1 MIIDTLDHL
10 EKYFSLNP
18 LFRDVIDFIHSND
31 VERMPL
37 GKHLIK
43 GDDLFVNIAK
53 FKGKA
58 KAEAV
63 LESHRRMID
72 IAICFN
78 ADETF
83 GPRLLFP
90 RQNIIPRTISLS
102 IPVFPLKLICQHAPA
117 CSRSFSRMK
126 DTRLAFRKKANFI
139 KQSLKLKHN
148 HGNKAETYWT
158 GNE

>member
-1 MIIDTLDHL
+1 MIIDTLDYL

-83 GPRLLFP
+83 GYTPAIALPEAEYHSEDDFSIYPGIPAQTYLSTRPGMFTIFFP
-90 RQNIIPRTISLS
+90 NEG
-102 IPVFPLKLICQHAPA
+102 HAP
-117 CSRSFSRMK
+117 CISQESE
-126 DTRLAFRKKANFI
+126 LHKAIFKI
-139 KQSLKLKHN
+139 K
-148 HGNKAETYWT
+148 A
-158 GNE
+158 